1 MHQHSRGFLRTLS
14 VGAAALLALALSPL
28 TAFAEGWSLSISS
41 VGTAESPYVTET
53 ALSGYSVGTITYT
66 NTAGSG
72 SCFALVTVVATQ
84 AGVDSLDVSSARL
97 VVDGTSYAPVTSVDK
112 LTKSSSGTTEE
123 LLDPV
128 AIPALAG
135 FHNLPSF
142 GGASS
147 DLLTTT
153 SRGTL
158 VFEVPSSYK
167 GSDGAGWVV
176 TCEGAS
182 DSAAFDPAD
191 KSIDA
196 QDSLVASQRK
206 RDAAMAAAYEADPRT
221 IDDPMV
227 FVNPYGRA
235 PLTALAMFD
244 TASEDTA
251 SVVVHGRTSDCDVS
265 YEVSGSS
272 THHEVPIYGLYPG
285 VDNSVTITSGGSSKT
300 ISVRTDA
307 LPSGMESVE
316 RVAGSGSGQQVGQLY
331 VCQSPHTIAFDNQGD
346 IRWYVTDL
354 ATDSAYGFQLTDGD
368 SKITYFRNELNNNV
382 FTSVG
387 DELVQMDWLG
397 KVDTLVSS
405 PGLQDDHDSCVV
417 DDDTVLYISAG
428 MSNDARIMRL
438 DLATGETTPW
448 LVMSDVLDPGV
459 DPSYPTWDDLWHL
472 NTVRYYKDAEHG
484 DYVLVSARNQSLVM
498 KVRWTGSAV
507 TADDVEWALTPTCT
521 RDDAGQQEALKG
533 KYVRPAD
540 PDDGFEWFFDQH
552 DCNMVSYDGSTMRVA
567 LFDNGIVRNNVGDPV
582 NPDQYSRGVVYSI
595 DEGSMTVTQE
605 YSFGKGI
612 PEERDLYSVVRGS
625 CRVLGPERDAHVV
638 ACFPIYKDSWNAST
652 VVETDAA
659 NGVIA
664 EYRYSSDTCGLY
676 RTQVVDPAGSG
687 MFSNYSVADNAGR
700 ELHRYERSYWTST
713 SFSPGDGF
721 SEVSASV
728 TRDEDSVTC
737 EGTARVGGGSPTSAM
752 EVVAVSDEG
761 AAYSFSVP
769 VLEDGKLYA
778 KCVPTQSLPDGR
790 YHLYLRGTAAD
801 GTVATY
807 DFDKVLRVGAAS
819 TAGVSVVSETG
830 DDSQEQVLEGL
841 LSAAMDHGLDDLE
854 IKPDPFGASPLTA
867 VALFRTEDVCSVHM
881 TVHGKDGAD
890 DVSYDVSDAGV
901 LHVVPIVGLYADD
914 TTSVTVSVTH
924 EDGTSEEVTRDVST
938 GGAPDGAVLPSVSVT
953 RADGVADSDLAPGLT
968 FCAPVGNC
976 YYAVDHAGAIRWY
989 LSKTT
994 SHGVAGVSFTS
1005 DGHLL
1010 MVDKGD
1016 TSSASTNG
1024 YVVREVDL
1032 LGREYR
1038 HLVVRDASVHHEVK
1052 ELSNGDIL
1060 LGVTD
1065 LTKGTINDGFVI
1077 VDGTTGEEKYRCNF
1091 DEVLCDKYGVPKTQD
1106 AVWGVPHETDADGN
1120 EYDTNWL
1127 HNNAVFYQDMGTP
1140 ETDDDYVVFSSRHRS
1155 IVAKMEVASQQV
1167 DWVIGDHAGLEGT
1180 GLADKLL
1187 TPADG
1192 LEWQYAQ
1199 HAPMVMENGDI
1210 LVFDNGVH
1218 RTKDSSV
1225 SPEVPATE
1233 NYSRLVEYHVDE
1245 GARTVTQVREF
1256 GKDDA
1261 DWSLVDGDGAN
1272 DHYCTYIGDADE
1284 LSNGSWLG
1292 AFGGHVIDSG
1302 GAVSDQIMAA
1312 YAGGRNTATLVEVD
1326 PSGRLLWQLDATPDS
1341 GSVSGI
1347 YRSER
1352 KQLTSLDGYYDASGS
1367 MWVGDAGGE
1376 AKRAELDLSGYAEGA
1391 VGVSG
1396 DVTVTDYG
1404 QRLTVSGLLEDA
1416 EATKGVYVVCDGTP
1430 YVATVTGRSFSASF
1444 GIPNDRIHDDH
1455 TLSLAA
1461 TCDGEKTVEALDAD
1475 VPGTGTFSLA
1485 AYGTDLVDEGEAIE
1499 VGGSSQLHVLGSPC
1513 LASRD
1518 LSFESSDESV
1528 ASVDGGGLV
1537 RALRPGI
1544 SLVTATDDTTGL
1556 RSQVLVTVTGRA
1568 LDKASL
1574 SMRVGDKAD
1583 LSLVGLGAPVAPG
1596 EVAWASS
1603 DNSVATASTDGTV
1616 TAVSPGDATIAVFVN
1631 GTQYPCQVHV
1641 VPAIDDGVYTIASR
1655 LGGNLVL
1662 DVAAGS
1668 ASDGANVQVWSNNQS
1683 PAQLFRV
1690 TYAGGGL
1697 YQLSPLCS
1705 DKVLDVAGGSYE
1717 SGANLQQYEGNGTK
1731 AQLWD
1736 IVDNGD
1742 GSYTFVSAL
1751 SGKVVDV
1758 AGAGTR
1764 NGTNVQLW
1772 DSNGS
1777 DAQRFA
1783 LERYF
1788 SPGVYA
1794 ISPAAM
1800 GDVSLDVEGAGGW
1813 DGANVQLYGTNR
1825 SYAQLFCFRYER
1837 DGAYSVMALCS
1848 GKYLDVAGGSGSDG
1862 ANVQQW
1868 AWNGSDAQ
1876 LWYVER
1882 VGDDSFRLVNKG
1894 SGKALDV
1901 AGGLLRPGSNVQQ
1914 WEANGTAAQTL
1925 RLTSASSV
1933 ATISPATAQGYALD
1947 VSGASAAPGANVQLY
1962 ARNGTNAQR
1971 FFVTR
1976 VAADGTRAIIST
1988 LANNALDAAAD
1999 GRDPGTNVQ
2008 SYTYNGTAA
2017 QHWFVQYVGKRDEAS
2032 AYRIIG
2038 ASSRM
2043 ALDVSGGAFH
2053 PGSNVQLWDWNA
2065 SDAQLWAIAF
2075 E

>member
-1 MHQHSRGFLRTLS
+1 MQRHSRELLRAISAGL
-14 VGAAALLALALSPL
+14 GILFALALSPL
-28 TAFAEGWSLSISS
+28 TAFAEDWSLSISS
-41 VGTAESPYVTET
+41 VGTTDSPYVTET

-66 NTAGSG
+66 NSAESG
-72 SCFALVTVVATQ
+72 SCFALVTVVASQ
-84 AGVDSLDVSSARL
+84 GGVGSLDLSSVRL
-97 VVDGTSYAPVTSVDK
+97 VVDGASYAPVTSVDK
-112 LTKSSSGTTEE
+112 VTRSSSGTTEE
-123 LLDPV
+123 RLDPV
-128 AIPALAG
+128 AIPVLAG
-135 FHNLPSF
+135 YHNLPSF
-142 GGASS
+142 GGVSS
-147 DLLTTT
+147 DLLTAT

-158 VFEVPSSYK
+158 VFEVPGSCR

-176 TCEGAS
+176 TCEGAG
-182 DSAAFDPAD
+182 DSVAFDPTD
-191 KSIDA
+191 KSIDS
-196 QDSLVASQRK
+196 QDALVASQRK
-206 RDAAMAAAYEADPRT
+206 RDAAMAAAYESDPRT

-227 FVNPYGRA
+227 FANPYGRA

-244 TASEDTA
+244 TASAETA
-251 SVVVHGRTSDCDVS
+251 SVVVHGKTGDCDVS
-265 YEVSGSS
+265 YEVSGPS

-285 VDNSVTITSGGSSKT
+285 TDNAVTITCGGSAKT
-300 ISVRTDA
+300 LSVRTDA
-307 LPSGMESVE
+307 LPSGMEGVE
-316 RVAGSGSGQQVGQLY
+316 RVAGSGDGQRVGQLY
-331 VCQSPHTIAFDNQGD
+331 VCQSPHTLAFDNQGD

-354 ATDSAYGFQLTDGD
+354 ETDSAYGFQLTDDD
-368 SKITYFRNELNNNV
+368 SRITYFRNELNNNV
-382 FTSVG
+382 FTDVG

-405 PGLQDDHDSCVV
+405 PELQSDHDSCVV
-417 DDDTVLYISAG
+417 DDDTVLYISSG
-428 MSNDARIMRL
+428 MRNDARIMRL
-438 DLATGETTPW
+438 DLETGESTPW
-448 LVMSDVLDPGV
+448 LVMSDVLDPSV
-459 DPSYPTWDDLWHL
+459 DPSYPDWNDLWHL

-498 KVRWTGSAV
+498 KVRWTGSEV
-507 TADDVEWALTPTCT
+507 TADDIEWALTPTCT
-521 RDDAGQQEALKG
+521 REDARLQPALKD
-533 KYVRPAD
+533 KYVHPED
-540 PDDGFEWFFDQH
+540 PEGFEWFFDEH
-552 DCNMVSYDGSTMRVA
+552 DCNLVSYDGSTMRVA
-567 LFDNGIVRNNVGDPV
+567 LFDNGIIRNNVGDPV
-582 NPDQYSRGVVYSI
+582 NPDEYSRGVVYSI
-595 DEGSMTVTQE
+595 DEGTKTVTQE
-605 YSFGKGI
+605 YSFGRGI

-625 CRVLGPERDAHVV
+625 CRPLGTERDAHVV
-638 ACFPIYKDSWNAST
+638 TCFPIYKDSWNSST
-652 VVETDAA
+652 VVETDGAG
-659 NGVIA
+659 GVVA
-664 EYRYSSDTCGLY
+664 EYRYKSETCGVY
-676 RTQVVDPAGSG
+676 RAQVVDPTSTAG

-700 ELHRYERSYWTST
+700 ELHRYARSYWTST
-713 SFSPGDGF
+713 SFSPGGGF

-728 TRDEDSVTC
+728 TRDEGSVTC
-737 EGTARVGGGSPTSAM
+737 EGTARASADSPMSAL
-752 EVVAVSDEG
+752 EIVAVSDEG

-769 VLEDGKLYA
+769 VLGDGKMYA
-778 KCVPTQSLPDGR
+778 KCVPTQSLPDGA

-807 DFDKVLRVGAAS
+807 DYDKVLRVGAVP
-819 TAGVSVVSETG
+819 TAGVSVVSEVG

-841 LSAAMDHGLDDLE
+841 LSAAMDHGFDDME
-854 IKPDPFGASPLTA
+854 IKPDPFGTSPLTA
-867 VALFRTEDVCSVHM
+867 VALFRTEDVCSVHV
-881 TVHGKDGAD
+881 TAHGRDGAD

-901 LHVVPIVGLYADD
+901 LHVVPVVGLYVDD
-914 TTSVTVSVTH
+914 TTSVTVSITH

-938 GGAPDGAVLPSVSVT
+938 GGVPDGAVLPDLNVT
-953 RADGVADSDLAPGLT
+953 RADGVAESDLAPGLT

-976 YYAVDHAGAIRWY
+976 YFAVDHAGAIRWY

-994 SHGVAGVSFTS
+994 NHAVAGVNFTS
-1005 DGHLL
+1005 DDHLL

-1016 TSSASTNG
+1016 TSSVSTNG

-1038 HLVVRDASVHHEVK
+1038 HLVVRDSSVHHEVK
-1052 ELSNGDIL
+1052 ELGNGDIL
-1060 LGVTD
+1060 LGITD
-1065 LTKGTINDGFVI
+1065 LTKDTINDGFVI

-1106 AVWGVPHETDADGN
+1106 PIWDVAHETDAAGN

-1140 ETDDDYVVFSSRHRS
+1140 EMDDDYVVFSSRHRS
-1155 IVAKMEVASQQV
+1155 MLVKMEVASKQV

-1187 TPADG
+1187 TPTDG
-1192 LEWQYAQ
+1192 VEWQYAQ
-1199 HAPMVMENGDI
+1199 HAPMVMANGDV

-1218 RTKDSSV
+1218 RSKDSSV
-1225 SPEVPATE
+1225 APEVPATQ

-1261 DWSLVDGDGAN
+1261 DWSLVAGDGAN

-1284 LSNGSWLG
+1284 LPNGSWLG
-1292 AFGGHVIDSG
+1292 AFGGHVVDASG
-1302 GAVSDQIMAA
+1302 AASDQIMAA

-1326 PSGRLLWQLDATPDS
+1326 ASGRLLWQLDATPGS

-1347 YRSER
+1347 YRCER
-1352 KQLTSLDGYYDASGS
+1352 KELTSLDGYHDAAGS
-1367 MWVGDAGGE
+1367 MWVGDGGGE
-1376 AKRAELDLSGYAEGA
+1376 AKKADLDLSGYAEGP

-1416 EATKGVYVVCDGTP
+1416 EATKDLYVVCDGIP
-1430 YVATVTGRSFSASF
+1430 YVATVAGRSFSASF
-1444 GIPNDRIHDDH
+1444 AIPNDRIHDDH
-1455 TLSLAA
+1455 ALSLAA
-1461 TCDGEKTVEALDAD
+1461 SFEGEKTVERLGEDA
-1475 VPGTGTFSLA
+1475 PGVGTFSLA
-1485 AYGTDLVDEGEAIE
+1485 SCGDDLVGQGRSIQ
-1499 VGGSSQLHVLGSPC
+1499 VGDSSQLTVLGSPC
-1513 LASRD
+1513 LASRS

-1528 ASVDGGGLV
+1528 ATVDGSGLV
-1537 RALRPGI
+1537 RGLRPGI
-1544 SLVTATDDTTGL
+1544 SLVTATDRANGL
-1556 RSQVLVTVTGRA
+1556 TAQVLVTVTGRV

-1574 SMRVGDKAD
+1574 SLRVGDKAD
-1583 LSLVGLGAPVAPG
+1583 LSLVSLGAPVAPG

-1603 DNSVATASTDGTV
+1603 DNSVAKASTDGVV
-1616 TAVSPGDATIAVFVN
+1616 TAVNPGDATIAVFVN

-1641 VPAIDDGVYTIASR
+1641 VPAIDEGVYTIASR
-1655 LGGNLVL
+1655 LGDNLVL
-1662 DVAAGS
+1662 DVASAS

-1690 TYAGGGL
+1690 AYAGDGF
-1697 YQLSPLCS
+1697 YRLSPLCS

-1717 SGANLQQYEGNGTK
+1717 SGANLQQYEENGTK

-1751 SGKVVDV
+1751 SGKAIDV

-1764 NGTNVQLW
+1764 SGTNVQLW
-1772 DSNGS
+1772 DRNGS
-1777 DAQRFA
+1777 DAQRFG

-1794 ISPAAM
+1794 VTPAAM
-1800 GDVSLDVEGAGGW
+1800 GGVGLDVSGAGDQ

-1825 SYAQLFCFRYER
+1825 SYAQMFCFRYER

-1876 LWYVER
+1876 LWRVER
-1882 VGDDSFRLVNKG
+1882 VGGDSFRLVNKG

-1901 AGGLLRPGSNVQQ
+1901 AGGLLRSGANVQQ
-1914 WEANGTAAQTL
+1914 WEANGTAAQAF
-1925 RLTSASSV
+1925 RLTSASSA
-1933 ATISPATAQGYALD
+1933 ATISPAASQGYALD
-1947 VSGASAAPGANVQLY
+1947 VSGASTASGANVQLF

-1971 FFVTR
+1971 FYVTR
-1976 VAADGTRAIIST
+1976 VANDGTRAIIST
-1988 LANNALDAAAD
+1988 LANNALDAAGD
-1999 GRDPGTNVQ
+1999 GRDDGTNVQ
-2008 SYTYNGTAA
+2008 TYAYNGTPA

-2038 ASSRM
+2038 ASSRL
-2043 ALDVSGGAFH
+2043 ALDVSGGAFYS
-2053 PGSNVQLWDWNA
+2053 GSNVQLWDWNA